1 MKKYELREQGFSI
14 LEKTPKKRMINVL
27 WLIFTLLLIVGTYVA
42 LTFLIGYSPEGS
54 SPGAPIDIDANVAM
68 IPVYF
73 IVLVLCVFV
82 YFFLKLGA
90 TLLFCRDREN
100 SARLKMLEDQSLP
113 IFPVCFCREALR
125 TWQTV
130 FIYGAP
136 IAAVY
141 AFMFWL
147 CGLGGSVPFET
158 VDAGF
163 MCMLFF
169 MSFFM
174 GLDLTLVAYSLFY
187 KIKEKT
193 DYISI
198 DYHIYGVTLFKK
210 TYVKFKRRPNKF
222 LHENNKLI
230 DNGKFRWKRQR

>member
-90 TLLFCRDREN
+90 
-100 SARLKMLEDQSLP
+100 
-113 IFPVCFCREALR
+113 
-125 TWQTV
+125 
-130 FIYGAP
+130 
-136 IAAVY
+136 
-141 AFMFWL
+141 
-147 CGLGGSVPFET
+147 
-158 VDAGF
+158 
-163 MCMLFF
+163 
-169 MSFFM
+169 
-174 GLDLTLVAYSLFY
+174 
-187 KIKEKT
+187 
-193 DYISI
+193 
-198 DYHIYGVTLFKK
+198 
-210 TYVKFKRRPNKF
+210 
-222 LHENNKLI
+222 
-230 DNGKFRWKRQR
+230 